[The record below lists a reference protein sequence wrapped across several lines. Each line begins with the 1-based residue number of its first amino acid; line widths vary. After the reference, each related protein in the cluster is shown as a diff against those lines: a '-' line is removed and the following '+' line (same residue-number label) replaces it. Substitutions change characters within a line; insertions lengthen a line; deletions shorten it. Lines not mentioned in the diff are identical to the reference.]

1 MGLFLKAV
9 LCRSKGSPTA
19 ILARSLRFCYICKYR
34 VNIEKYRNDWPNTT
48 LFTTLF
54 ILMFRYFRCA
64 VLLFSPFFSSSEL
77 FNKDTSWY
85 HVYTCNYETVQNYKG
100 DFTRK
105 VFSLFLGCVV
115 FVVTLW
121 FIHYCWPFC
130 WFSFHFIPFYVTD
143 SSDTEFKI

>member
-19 ILARSLRFCYICKYR
+19 ILTRSLRFCYICKYR
-34 VNIEKYRNDWPNTT
+34 VNIEKYQNDWPNTT

-64 VLLFSPFFSSSEL
+64 VLFCFFLLSFPL
-77 FNKDTSWY
+77 WNYLTKTSWY
-85 HVYTCNYETVQNYKG
+85 HVYTFNYETVQNYKG

-105 VFSLFLGCVV
+105 VFSLFLGCGICSD
-115 FVVTLW
+115 FVVYTLLLTILLL
-121 FIHYCWPFC
+121 FI
-130 WFSFHFIPFYVTD
+130 SFYSILCYG
-143 SSDTEFKI
+143 